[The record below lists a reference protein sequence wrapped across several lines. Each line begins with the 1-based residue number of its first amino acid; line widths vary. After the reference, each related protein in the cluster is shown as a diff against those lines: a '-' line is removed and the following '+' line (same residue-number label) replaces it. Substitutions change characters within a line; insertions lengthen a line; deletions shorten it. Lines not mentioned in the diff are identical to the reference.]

1 MRIKVLLAAL
11 VLLSGCANPEV
22 VQISPGTYVLAR
34 ADHGGIFGNKD
45 ALKAG
50 VLKDASQFAESR
62 KKVAIPVAAKEH
74 PIGVLGDWASYEF
87 TFRLASPESQ
97 DANEN
102 WVLVKSESD
111 STGGVTSMGNK
122 DTYYIAKP
130 ASQLKHA
137 SQAQA
142 PAAPSRSER
151 LAELKNLLDSGL
163 ISRDEYEAKRKAVL
177 SEI

>member
-1 MRIKVLLAAL
+1 MRIKVHLAGL

-22 VQISPGTYVLAR
+22 VQISPGTYMLAR

-50 VLKDASQFAESR
+50 VLKDASEFAER
-62 KKVAIPVAAKEH
+62 QKQVAIPVAAKEH
-74 PIGVLGDWASYEF
+74 PIGVMGDWASYEF

-97 DANEN
+97 DAKVN
-102 WVLVKSESD
+102 WVLVKTESD
-111 STGGVTSMGNK
+111 STGGVTSMGTK

-130 ASQLKHA
+130 ASQLQNA
-137 SQAQA
+137 TQA
-142 PAAPSRSER
+142 PAPVVPTRSER
-151 LAELKNLLDSGL
+151 LAELKRLLDSGL
-163 ISRDEYEAKRKAVL
+163 ISRDEYESKRKAVL